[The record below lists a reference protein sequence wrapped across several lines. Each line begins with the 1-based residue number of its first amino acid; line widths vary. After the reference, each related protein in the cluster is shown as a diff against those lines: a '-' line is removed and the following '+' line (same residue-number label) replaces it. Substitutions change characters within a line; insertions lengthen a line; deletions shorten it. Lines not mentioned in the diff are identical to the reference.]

1 MKYIKG
7 CRIRQV
13 ADGYAVR
20 NTVFKH
26 DYNAQLYVYYL
37 RIVLLNGGKVH
48 YVRDFD
54 HAVAEIFQVEN
65 RTDATGLQPGGSGA
79 RGSAMKVNTFM
90 FPPACMRFLI
100 WNNNIFIM

>member
-20 NTVFKH
+20 NTIFKH
-26 DYNAQLYVYYL
+26 DYNAQLYAYYL

-65 RTDATGLQPGGSGA
+65 RTDATGLQRRWLRCAWERNEGKYLHVFSGMYA
-79 RGSAMKVNTFM
+79 VSN
-90 FPPACMRFLI
+90 LEQ
-100 WNNNIFIM
+100 